1 MRRHNVQ
8 LKRTLSIS
16 VENYLLSCNNRV
28 SLNFGK
34 TSHVEF
40 PLLQLSHPNGLNLVF
55 CWTETFLFPRSSASF
70 YITFSY
76 LRGCL
81 FSLLSCC
88 LPTLLTMNAQLLKML
103 NIFIGINFHPPHI
116 SYVAQFHL
124 ISPRT
129 HPSTFPIW
137 KVAVNF
143 LDMNCG
149 YSDAANNNA
158 IWATHL
164 WHN

>member
-103 NIFIGINFHPPHI
+103 NIFIGINFHPPPYFLCGTI
-116 SYVAQFHL
+116 SFNF
-124 ISPRT
+124 PT
-129 HPSTFPIW
+129 HSSF
-137 KVAVNF
+137 NF
-143 LDMNCG
+143 SNLKSCSKFFG
-149 YSDAANNNA
+149 YE
-158 IWATHL
+158 L
-164 WHN
+164 WLLRCRQ